1 MQTLRD
7 GSAFGA
13 RALAAAAICAITLP
27 LGGCAMPQLEA
38 QVDEAARAGTC
49 ESSYQSAT
57 SSSDTY
63 RSGGPLIIRYLAA
76 RAAAESWTSVAV
88 SCPTRLTEGIVHAAQ
103 ASYASERLAGRLG
116 LEAGAPETVDFSEV
130 AQINM
135 DASALSSIVLAEDRA
150 GFCMEVLAARETPNA
165 TLSIAD
171 NHKTVAQR
179 LFSLSGADS
188 DPRQKVYAVDQLL
201 AHPDAIDDPATG
213 LTAPIA
219 AAVEMNCA
227 RSWLDALA
235 QTETLSRPSKE
246 WMASAAVS
254 RLWRAFDFGYPS
266 LDAALLRL
274 Q

>member
-13 RALAAAAICAITLP
+13 RALAAAAICAVTLP
-27 LGGCAMPQLEA
+27 LAGCAMPQLEA

-57 SSSDTY
+57 SNSNAY
-63 RSGGPLIIRYLAA
+63 RSGRPLIIRYLAA
-76 RAAAESWTSVAV
+76 RAAAESWNAVAV
-88 SCPTRLTEGIVHAAQ
+88 SCPTRLSEGIVHAAQ
-103 ASYASERLAGRLG
+103 ASYTSERLASRLG
-116 LEAGAPETVDFSEV
+116 LEAGTPETVDFSEV

-135 DASALSSIVLAEDRA
+135 NTSALSNIVLAEDRA

-201 AHPDAIDDPATG
+201 AHPDVIDDPATG
-213 LTAPIA
+213 LTAPTV
-219 AAVEMNCA
+219 AAVEMSCA
-227 RSWLDALA
+227 RSWLDALT
-235 QTETLSRPSKE
+235 QSETLSQPSKE
-246 WMASAAVS
+246 WMANAAVN
-254 RLWRAFDFGYPS
+254 RLWRALDFGYPP
-266 LDAALLRL
+266 LDAALL